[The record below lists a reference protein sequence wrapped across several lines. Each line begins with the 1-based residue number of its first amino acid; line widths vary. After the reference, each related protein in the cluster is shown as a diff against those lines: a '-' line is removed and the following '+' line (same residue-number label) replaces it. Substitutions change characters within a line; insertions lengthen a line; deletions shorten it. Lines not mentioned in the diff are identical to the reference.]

1 MRAAATSRALG
12 RTLVAAATA
21 RYCFVDGTAPK
32 CDAGADGGSEYRTLS
47 AHGIPVP
54 VGHSSSSR
62 RSRSREQQGQHP
74 PPLRPTVHAKF
85 VIIGDGVAG
94 RSALETLRG
103 RGVPAS
109 KVLVLG
115 GKDGPSSRAASLDTE
130 RSLVIC
136 EDGETIVSFDRCLI
150 ACGSEPPPSAAP
162 SSSGGSGGSGG
173 SGVTA
178 VTGAG

>member
-1 MRAAATSRALG
+1 M
-12 RTLVAAATA
+12 
-21 RYCFVDGTAPK
+21 
-32 CDAGADGGSEYRTLS
+32 
-47 AHGIPVP
+47 
-54 VGHSSSSR
+54 
-62 RSRSREQQGQHP
+62 
-74 PPLRPTVHAKF
+74 HAKF

-136 EDGETIVSFDRCLI
+136 EDGETTAAQDNGRMQWAADDLI
-150 ACGSEPPPSAAP
+150 FRRAPLSRWSDEFKEEYKRVAA
-162 SSSGGSGGSGG
+162 GF
-173 SGVTA
+173 
-178 VTGAG
+178 